1 MNYPQTAGTRAKLLT
16 EPLERISDFTH
27 AMDNRVVGF
36 GEGQAAGM
44 TIWYRIGLTLKI
56 SAQRSTDHSSRVTK
70 QMNE

>member
-1 MNYPQTAGTRAKLLT
+1 MNYPQTAGFRAKLLT
-16 EPLERISDFTH
+16 VPLERISDIAH

-36 GEGQAAGM
+36 GEGQAAEM